1 MIYILLLLF
10 IFIIIL
16 AIIGNNNIIYEDFT
30 ISTIGNIRDKIR
42 LYIQNNIISSIKK
55 HKKSNKKEIEDVQL
69 LDDNELIS
77 YLD

>member
-30 ISTIGNIRDKIR
+30 ISTVGNIRDKIK
-42 LYIQNNIISSIKK
+42 LYIRNNIISSVKK
-55 HKKSNKKEIEDVQL
+55 HKKNDKEIEDVQL
-69 LDDNELIS
+69 LNENELIN